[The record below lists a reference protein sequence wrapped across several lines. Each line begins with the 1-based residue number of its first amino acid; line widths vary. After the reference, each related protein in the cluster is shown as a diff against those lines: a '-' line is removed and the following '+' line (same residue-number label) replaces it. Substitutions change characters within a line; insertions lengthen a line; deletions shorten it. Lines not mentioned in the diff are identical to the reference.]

1 MLLAVK
7 EPEGSAPSGRRE
19 RHDTAATYAADG
31 APDGGHGTPGPMP
44 RTALTKQTNPCAA
57 RAAIEWNRARLA
69 LSGCAQ
75 RTCELSER
83 AAVGNP

>member
-31 APDGGHGTPGPMP
+31 AADGGHGAADPMA
-44 RTALTKQTNPCAA
+44 RATLTHQTEADTAWFVAVGQTN
-57 RAAIEWNRARLA
+57 
-69 LSGCAQ
+69 
-75 RTCELSER
+75 
-83 AAVGNP
+83 AVVDFLCV